1 MLPIKWKAF
10 RMVIYL
16 HLASTT
22 ILGAYTLLRT
32 FESISSYTRSEDIW
46 GIIIVIV
53 CTSILLGNSSVS
65 LYLLEKYYPTQ
76 LPGNGLYRA
85 SRTLGFFAWI
95 VALLYAVGSGYGF
108 YQLTKYDFWQ
118 NNMQGVLVFFAMG
131 VISLSGFYLLWNQV
145 SLRKIIRRNHEASIN
160 SFLEE
165 DQP

>member
-22 ILGAYTLLRT
+22 ILGGYLLLRA

-46 GIIIVIV
+46 GLIIVIV
-53 CTSILLGNSSVS
+53 CTSILLANSSIS
-65 LYLLEKYYPTQ
+65 LYLLEKYYPAQ
-76 LPGNGLYRA
+76 LPGNGPYRA
-85 SRTLGFFAWI
+85 SRVLGFFAWI
-95 VALLYAVGSGYGF
+95 VALLYAAGSGYGF
-108 YQLTKYDFWQ
+108 YQLNKYDFLQ
-118 NNMQGVLVFFAMG
+118 NNIQGLLVFFSMG

-145 SLRKIIRRNHEASIN
+145 SLRKVIRRNHEASLN

-165 DQP
+165 DH